1 MTDQIIEKVTGDV
14 VDVNEENDIAESH
27 SGSEDLFQRWYKE
40 GYDIYDESYVRWLM
54 VHHPGDIKGEWL
66 TNIAATFK
74 SFTLDQPSVKSQV
87 IVNCDSFLVLY
98 TYGSYVEK
106 KTTKF
111 YHKAKSCILKYLYQ
125 PIPVQTK
132 ALHHIQ
138 IIHISS
144 LILHLASYVVKC
156 I

>member
-14 VDVNEENDIAESH
+14 VDVNEESDIAESH

-87 IVNCDSFLVLY
+87 ILNCDSFLVLY

-106 KTTKF
+106 KTTKL
-111 YHKAKSCILKYLYQ
+111 YHKAKSW
-125 PIPVQTK
+125 
-132 ALHHIQ
+132 
-138 IIHISS
+138 S
-144 LILHLASYVVKC
+144 
-156 I
+156 